1 MADVW
6 VGLNRF
12 WNSFGW
18 AAYDEQ
24 TYFDE
29 DDLPSFPH
37 ITYEAGDGA
46 WEHETFLTAHLW
58 DKSPDWKTLKQKAA
72 EIKEYIGLGGV
83 KVNVDGGQ
91 LWIKIPVGMTFSQPI
106 DSGSENEN
114 IKRILI
120 NMTVE
125 YLTV

>member
-29 DDLPSFPH
+29 NDLPAFPH

-58 DKSPDWKTLKQKAA
+58 DKSQDWERLKKKAA
-72 EIKEYIGLGGV
+72 EIKAYVGFGGV

-91 LWIKIPVGMTFSQPI
+91 LWFKVSESMTFSQPI
-106 DSGSENEN
+106 ESGSDNEN

>member
-1 MADVW
+1 MADTW
-6 VGLNRF
+6 VGLNTF

-18 AAYDEQ
+18 SAYDEQ
-24 TYFDE
+24 TFFDE
-29 DDLPSFPH
+29 GDLPAYPH
-37 ITYEAGDGA
+37 ITYEAGDGTFG
-46 WEHETFLTAHLW
+46 HETFLVAHLW
-58 DKSPDWKTLKQKAA
+58 DKSADWQRLKQKAT
-72 EIKEYIGLGGV
+72 EIKNAVKDGGY

-91 LWIKIPVGMTFSQPI
+91 LWFKASDAMTFAQPI
-106 DSGSENEN
+106 ASGSDYEN

>member
-18 AAYDEQ
+18 PAYDEQ

-29 DDLPSFPH
+29 DDQPTYPH
-37 ITYEAGDGA
+37 ITYESGDGDFG
-46 WEHETFLTAHLW
+46 HETFLVAHLW
-58 DKSPDWKTLKQKAA
+58 DKSTDWERLKKKAA
-72 EIKEYIGLGGV
+72 QIKAYVKDGGV
-83 KVNVDGGQ
+83 KVNVEGGQ
-91 LWIKIPVGMTFSQPI
+91 LWFKLSDTMTFAQPI
-106 DSGSENEN
+106 ASGSDNEN